1 MFMDNILLIEDS
13 PSQAKHLQLLLQQL
27 GYAVRLAS
35 DGKEGWCTACTTH
48 PTLILLDMNLPTLN
62 GLQVL
67 ARLKRDTKTAN
78 IPVVILSD
86 SDSIVQ
92 VEKAIELGAS
102 DYLFKGDCLRWDA
115 STQLANAITQ
125 VLHAA

>member
-13 PSQAKHLQLLLQQL
+13 PSQAIRLQLILQQL
-27 GYAVRLAS
+27 GYEVRLAS
-35 DGKEGWCTACTTH
+35 DGKEGWCTACSTH
-48 PTLILLDMNLPTLN
+48 PTLILLDMNLPSLN

-67 ARLKRDTKTAN
+67 ARLKRDAKTAD

-86 SDSIVQ
+86 SDNILQ

-115 STQLANAITQ
+115 STQLSSAITQ
-125 VLHAA
+125 VLNV